1 MGDRL
6 TIIANPISGQGRAG
20 RRVQGVRRRLEK
32 EGYEV
37 TFRETAAPGHATEL
51 ATDVPDD
58 TAAVLVAG
66 GDGTVRETASG
77 LLGCGVPLY
86 HLPMGNENL
95 FCREF
100 GGSVKP
106 SNVLEALRA
115 NRRRNIDVL
124 RFGDGT
130 VAVACMGVGFD
141 GRVVE
146 LVDRDRHG
154 PAGDLDYVLPIWR
167 TLTGYAFGSM
177 HVEADGE
184 VLLDGP
190 GTLLVGNLSHYAAN
204 IPAFA
209 RAIPDDGYMDVLALP
224 CRDRWEFL
232 KLAGLVIARLER
244 LGDLRRARAK
254 RLTVHSPAPLPVQI
268 DGDVGPATPLD
279 VTLEAGCL
287 TVLEGAARK
296 GRRR

>member
-1 MGDRL
+1 MNDRL

-20 RRVQGVRRRLEK
+20 RRVQGVRRLLEQ
-32 EGYEV
+32 EGYDV
-37 TFRETAAPGHATEL
+37 TFHETDAPGHATEL
-51 ATDVPDD
+51 ATHVPDNA
-58 TAAVLVAG
+58 AAVLVAG
-66 GDGTVRETASG
+66 GDGTIRETAGG
-77 LLGCGVPLY
+77 LLGRGVPLY

-106 SNVLEALRA
+106 PSVLAALRA

-124 RFGDGT
+124 RFADGT
-130 VAVACMGVGFD
+130 AAIACLGVGFD
-141 GRVVE
+141 GQVVK
-146 LVDRDRHG
+146 LVDKDRNG

-167 TLTGYAFGSM
+167 TLTGYAFPPM
-177 HVEADGE
+177 RVEADGE

-209 RAIPDDGYMDVLALP
+209 RAVPDDGYMDVLVLP
-224 CRDRWEFL
+224 CRNRWEFL
-232 KLAGLVIARLER
+232 KLAGLVIGRLER
-244 LGDLRRARAK
+244 LGDLRRASAK
-254 RLTVHSPAPLPVQI
+254 HLTVQSQAPLPVQI
-268 DGDVGPATPLD
+268 DGDVGPAAPLD

-287 TVLEGAARK
+287 TVLEGVGRK
-296 GRRR
+296 TRKR